1 MGREALD
8 GGSRNI
14 EYSSSLDGGA
24 AEFIKELDGF
34 EVEEGGERVGV
45 GFVVCCSC
53 CCGVCFN
60 FCSCSYCC

>member
-1 MGREALD
+1 
-8 GGSRNI
+8 
-14 EYSSSLDGGA
+14 LDGGA